1 MRRRRGGSLYGAWSN
16 RSDWGPLLLFA
27 WFLLLGV
34 GLLIE
39 RCST

>member
-1 MRRRRGGSLYGAWSN
+1 MRRRRGGSLYGAYRGRDWS
-16 RSDWGPLLLFA
+16 GLIFFA